1 MEVSPNG
8 CSNKDMPR
16 DLIKMK
22 NIIIIGVLC
31 FFALPAISGDEQM
44 QVEIDH
50 LIKYIQS
57 SDCKFIRNGKAHSS
71 EEAIEHILGKYDHF
85 EDKIKTTED
94 FIDFCAS
101 KSILSKKTYKIGC
114 PDQELVESKHWFL
127 EELKR
132 LRKK

>member
-8 CSNKDMPR
+8 CSNKDTPR

-22 NIIIIGVLC
+22 NIIIIWVLC
-31 FFALPAISGDEQM
+31 FFAWSAIAGDEQM
-44 QVEIDH
+44 QAEIDH
-50 LIKYIQS
+50 LITYIQNS
-57 SDCKFIRNGKAHSS
+57 NCKFIRNGKAHTPD
-71 EEAIEHILGKYDHF
+71 EAIEHILKKYDHF

-101 KSILSKKTYKIGC
+101 KSILSKKPYKIGC

-132 LRKK
+132 FRDK

>member
-1 MEVSPNG
+1 
-8 CSNKDMPR
+8 
-16 DLIKMK
+16 MK

-57 SDCKFIRNGKAHSS
+57 LDYKFIRNGKAPSS
-71 EEAIEHILGKYDHF
+71 EEAIEHILQKYDHF

-101 KSILSKKTYKIGC
+101 KIILSKKPHKIGC
-114 PDQELVESKHWFL
+114 PDKELVESKYLFL
-127 EELKR
+127 R
-132 LRKK
+132 S